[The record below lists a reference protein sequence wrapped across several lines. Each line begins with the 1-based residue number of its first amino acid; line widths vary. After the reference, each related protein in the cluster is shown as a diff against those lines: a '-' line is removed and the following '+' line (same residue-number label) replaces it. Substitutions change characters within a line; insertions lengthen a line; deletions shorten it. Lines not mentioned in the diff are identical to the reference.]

1 MAERTTMLES
11 CYGEWNDILPSK
23 ISQKKKKKFKAN
35 IKKRKIVQN
44 KTE

>member
-1 MAERTTMLES
+1 MADRITMLES

-23 ISQKKKKKFKAN
+23 ISQKKKKFKAN
-35 IKKRKIVQN
+35 IKKRKIIQN